1 VRGAAGEGARV
12 SRRRRIAAWAV
23 AAVSLVAAAAVL
35 VALAGD
41 DGPDR
46 PAFAHSRV
54 GEVPA
59 DQLGRVLD
67 AAEAASTAATRE
79 ELEAEGR
86 ALFRDQEL
94 SRSGES
100 CESCHVGGG
109 GANAE
114 LGTIAHP
121 RFEGD
126 FRGPRD
132 VPSLWGVGRT
142 GPWGWDGRT
151 ADLASFVTGTLVDHF
166 RGGPGTPEVAGR
178 RVAAL
183 TAYLRSLQAP
193 RTAFDQGT
201 LSPAARRGEDLFQGK
216 GGCIACHGGPDL
228 TDNQVQATGVPKVSP
243 ADTDPGAARTG
254 PLAGAFNTPQLRD
267 LRNTAPYMH
276 NGSLRTLRE
285 VVDFYNT
292 RSTVSPLRLTGPEVD
307 DLVAYLD
314 AL

>member
-1 VRGAAGEGARV
+1 M
-12 SRRRRIAAWAV
+12 SPRRRIAAWLAAAVALVAV
-23 AAVSLVAAAAVL
+23 AATL

-41 DGPDR
+41 DA
-46 PAFAHSRV
+46 PAPAEFAHSQV
-54 GEVPA
+54 GRVPA
-59 DQLGRVLD
+59 DRLDRVLN
-67 AAEAASTAATRE
+67 AAEAASSATSRS

-94 SRSGES
+94 AKSGES

-114 LGTIAHP
+114 LGTISHP

-142 GPWGWDGRT
+142 GPWGWEGRS
-151 ADLASFVTGTLVDHF
+151 ASLESFVTGTLVDHF
-166 RGGPGTPEVAGR
+166 RGGPGAPDVAGR

-183 TAYLRSLQAP
+183 TGYLRSLRAP

-216 GGCIACHGGPDL
+216 GGCMACHGGPDL
-228 TDNQVQATGVPKVSP
+228 TDNQVQFTDVPKVSP
-243 ADTDPGAARTG
+243 ADTDPGAARRG
-254 PLAGAFNTPQLRD
+254 PLVGAFNTPQLRD

-276 NGSLRTLRE
+276 NGSLRTLRD
-285 VVDFYNT
+285 VVGFYNT
-292 RSTVSPLRLTGPEVD
+292 RSTVAPLRLTATEVD
-307 DLVAYLD
+307 DLVAYLE